1 MLIENNYSLKQNGNP
16 LSGSSLLGNLADGA
30 QPADSPSNLSDGLDE
45 EDDEL
50 LYNDEATLD
59 NEDGASLS
67 GSSNGYS
74 FSEAL
79 SPSSQTE
86 TNAQTSIAT
95 ILGASNTA
103 SLMSNMNNV
112 LNSVLNGN
120 GARQVKS
127 ERGVEQEEN
136 NLPTSPESASSVNE
150 EAVEK

>member
-1 MLIENNYSLKQNGNP
+1 M
-16 LSGSSLLGNLADGA
+16 GNLTDGA
-30 QPADSPSNLSDGLDE
+30 HQTDSPSNQSDGCLDE

-50 LYNDEATLD
+50 IYNDEATLD

-86 TNAQTSIAT
+86 TSAPNSIAT

-103 SLMSNMNNV
+103 SLMNNV
-112 LNSVLNGN
+112 LNSVLNGSRP
-120 GARQVKS
+120 AKS
-127 ERGVEQEEN
+127 AATGEQEEN
-136 NLPTSPESASSVNE
+136 NLPSSPESASSANE
-150 EAVEK
+150 EEATEK

>member
-1 MLIENNYSLKQNGNP
+1 M
-16 LSGSSLLGNLADGA
+16 GNLADGG
-30 QPADSPSNLSDGLDE
+30 QQADSPSNLSDGLDE

-50 LYNDEATLD
+50 MYNDEATLD

-86 TNAQTSIAT
+86 ASAQNSMAT

-103 SLMSNMNNV
+103 SLMNNMNNV

-120 GARQVKS
+120 GSRPPAKS
-127 ERGVEQEEN
+127 ERSAGQEEN
-136 NLPTSPESASSVNE
+136 NLPSSPESASSVNDE
-150 EAVEK
+150 ESVEK